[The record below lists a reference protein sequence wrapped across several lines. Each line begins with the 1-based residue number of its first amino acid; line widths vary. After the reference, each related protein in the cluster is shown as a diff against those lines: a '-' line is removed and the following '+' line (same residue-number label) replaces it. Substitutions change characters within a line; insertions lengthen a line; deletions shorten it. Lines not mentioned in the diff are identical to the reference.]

1 MNKLEGIHAKIS
13 RAGDQIDSL
22 TADMDRFC
30 TDIGQSIVREVR
42 EDADEQVWVFRGE
55 TPRTPIEWSVKFG
68 EILYNL
74 RSALDYLVSQLLLAN
89 GREPSRQNAYPIVKN
104 ESEWPRNKDR
114 LKGVTPRI
122 ETIVE
127 RLQPYTGGIYLPFD
141 VSAFWTLHTLC
152 NIDKHQHLH
161 SFIVRTSGIGPID
174 FGENHPP
181 LNRPSTSPPLQ
192 GRGLSGKI
200 ENGKI
205 LLCFNNAAVELHP
218 VFQID
223 VQFEDAREPELIA
236 GTVPFILHKCH
247 TAVRGAVGL
256 LTKETG

>member
-1 MNKLEGIHAKIS
+1 MEKLC
-13 RAGDQIDSL
+13 
-22 TADMDRFC
+22 ADVKK
-30 TDIGQSIVREVR
+30 SIVHEVR
-42 EDADEQVWVFRGE
+42 EDTNEQAWIYRGE
-55 TPRTPIEWSVKFG
+55 TPRTPIEWSVKVG
-68 EILYNL
+68 EILHNL
-74 RSALDYLVSQLLLAN
+74 RSALDHLVSQLLLAS
-89 GREPSRQNAYPIVKN
+89 GQEPNRQNAYPIVN
-104 ESEWPRNKDR
+104 DESKWSNNKDR
-114 LKGVTPRI
+114 LKGVSPRI

-161 SFIVRTSGIGPID
+161 SFIVRTSGIEPID

-200 ENGKI
+200 EKGKI
-205 LLCFNNAAVELHP
+205 LLRFNNAAVELHP

-223 VQFEDAREPELIA
+223 VRFEDAREPELIA
-236 GTVPFILHKCH
+236 GTVPSILYKCH

-256 LTKETG
+256 LTKETTEYGMLSR